1 MNKTP
6 NFWNVATDGNKAEIE
21 LYGDVWSQ
29 DPPKW
34 YLDDVGD
41 FDYIAP
47 NAFRKDL
54 DKVRDAEEITIR
66 INSCGGDVYTGLAI
80 HNELKQLTGHK
91 TVIIEGIAASA
102 ASFIAMAG
110 DEVQMYPGSMMMIHG
125 VAGLL
130 WDFYTV
136 ADLKKVIKGFEASEK
151 AIANIYAEKT
161 GKDVDTLRNMMSRE
175 TWMVGKE
182 AVENGFADTLLEED
196 GPALVASADRKV
208 LLVAGVR
215 HDVTGFHLPENV
227 RTDKRIHST
236 RKKADENKTTNSV
249 ENKQEEKHMTLAEL
263 KEQSPELV
271 AEIETSAVNTAL
283 ESAKAGLAKEMKD
296 ATDEAVNAAVVAE
309 RARLQKIDEIAHN
322 INDAEL
328 VDSAKYGES
337 PMTAEELAFE
347 ALKKQQNQGT
357 AFLADMTADTKDSN
371 VNEVTGTQNAGVEED
386 DQQKTEQAYVNT
398 IVNAYVE
405 AFKEGK
411 TNG

>member
-271 AEIETSAVNTAL
+271 EEIETSAVKAAL
-283 ESAKAGLAKEMKD
+283 DSVKADLVAETKEAVESAVND
-296 ATDEAVNAAVVAE
+296 AIVAE
-309 RARLQKIDEIAHN
+309 RARMSKIDEIANN

-328 VDSAKYGES
+328 IKAAKYGET

-347 ALKKQQNQGT
+347 ALKQQQSKGT
-357 AFLADMTADTKDSN
+357 AFLADMKADTEDSK
-371 VNEVTGTQNAGVEED
+371 VNDVNGAPNAGVDEDVPQKSLEE
-386 DQQKTEQAYVNT
+386 
-398 IVNAYVE
+398 IVNKVVDTYLKLKGE
-405 AFKEGK
+405 KKDG
-411 TNG
+411 